1 MKNSRGFTL
10 IEVTVTVAIIAI
22 LSAGILFGITEA
34 QQKSRDAKRV
44 ADLRTLQTAIELYK
58 QKYGQYPEGCKGAG
72 VWSGQ
77 AGTNHACATGNQYII
92 GHIDT
97 TDWDNDGNRT
107 ERFSFAPDFIPA
119 LPRDPKLN
127 GNDSGYVYVTNSDGT
142 VYKLMALN
150 TVESE
155 TLTPQSLF
163 SRCGN
168 TDDGMAECSM
178 VPGSATDGLDSQYNQ
193 TGSTP
198 NQCFSEMSNDYAVTG
213 GFADGPGAKAQE
225 YYSDI
230 IRCK

>member
-1 MKNSRGFTL
+1 MINSKGFTL

-34 QQKSRDAKRV
+34 GQKSRDSKRV
-44 ADLRTLQTAIELYK
+44 ADLRTLQSAIELYK
-58 QKYGQYPEGCKGAG
+58 LKHGRYPAGCNGPDT
-72 VWSGQ
+72 WSGQ
-77 AGTNHACATGNQYII
+77 LGTIYVCNNNTGIYAARVGTGQYII
-92 GHIDT
+92 GHAAGLQFT
-97 TDWDNDGNRT
+97 P
-107 ERFSFAPDFIPA
+107 EFIPT

-127 GNDSGYVYVTNSDGT
+127 GTDSGYVYVTNSAGT

-168 TDDGMAECSM
+168 TDDGSTECSM
-178 VPGSATDGLDSQYNQ
+178 VPGSVSDGLDSQYNQ

-198 NQCFSEMSNDYAVTG
+198 NQCFSGISNDYSVIG
-213 GFADGPGAKAQE
+213 GFADGPGVKAQE

>member
-1 MKNSRGFTL
+1 MVNNRGFTL

-22 LSAGILFGITEA
+22 LSAGILFGINEA
-34 QQKSRDAKRV
+34 RQKSRDAERV
-44 ADLRTLQTAIELYK
+44 ADLRMLQSAIELYK
-58 QKYGQYPEGCKGAG
+58 LRYGRYPDGCNGPD

-77 AGTNHACATGNQYII
+77 IGTIYTCNKNDGIYIPYVGTGQYII
-92 GHIDT
+92 GHEVGV
-97 TDWDNDGNRT
+97 N
-107 ERFSFAPDFIPA
+107 FAPQFIPT
-119 LPRDPKLN
+119 LPKDPRTLE
-127 GNDSGYVYVTNSDGT
+127 DTQSGYVYVTNSAGT

-155 TLTPQSLF
+155 TLTPQSIF

-168 TDDGMAECSM
+168 TDDGTTECSM
-178 VPGSATDGLDSQYNQ
+178 VPASPTDGLDSQYNQ

-198 NQCFSEMSNDYAVTG
+198 NQCFAEIGNDYAVIG
-213 GFADGPGAKAQE
+213 GFADGSGAKAQE